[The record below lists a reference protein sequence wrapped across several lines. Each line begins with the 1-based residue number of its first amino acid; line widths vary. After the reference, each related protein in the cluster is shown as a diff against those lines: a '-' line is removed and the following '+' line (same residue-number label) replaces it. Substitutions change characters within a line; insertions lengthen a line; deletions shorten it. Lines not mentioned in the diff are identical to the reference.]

1 MKNINKNVY
10 LWLKDCS
17 LCTHARRVKVTAQS
31 YSVGALTARCIHHT
45 PWPWHGPFWTTP
57 QTATKT
63 QLQQKRNGKYGCPC
77 QSETYSTCGDKLFY
91 QWPVVWTWGL
101 IQTPFLSWNEFCSH
115 VNLFFFFWVVHY
127 HERNKYKWV
136 KIMVIRSI
144 KRLNYIRS
152 ECILYMF
159 SLVLEGCF
167 PSIYSAPWSSIHILD
182 QYWNTKP
189 H

>member
-1 MKNINKNVY
+1 MCIFGSKIAVCAHTQEGSRWPLRVI
-10 LWLKDCS
+10 LWGPS
-17 LCTHARRVKVTAQS
+17 HP
-31 YSVGALTARCIHHT
+31 GAFITLPDLDMVPSEPHLR
-45 PWPWHGPFWTTP
+45 
-57 QTATKT
+57 
-63 QLQQKRNGKYGCPC
+63 LLQKRNFNRKEMENMAVLVNLKPYVVI
-77 QSETYSTCGDKLFY
+77 SYFTSDRWFEHEDLFKTLFY
-91 QWPVVWTWGL
+91 RGMSCV
-101 IQTPFLSWNEFCSH
+101 SH

-167 PSIYSAPWSSIHILD
+167 PSIYSAPWSSIHVLD